1 MGKKQ
6 KSSEKIS
13 AESILSAYRETVLRD
28 GKRPASVYAFC
39 QNQKIQEREFY
50 EYFGSF
56 ESLEKAIWINFFEST
71 RTAIESDADYS
82 SLSAREKVLTF
93 YFAFME
99 RLKGDRSFVLQ
110 QLASWK
116 KIEGVPVF
124 IRGALDVFESW
135 INQVLNLGKGTHE
148 VASRPFLEKQYAK
161 LFQLHFLFIL
171 HFWVHDHSANF
182 EKTDAAIE
190 KSVTL
195 AFDLVGKGVLDNALD
210 FGKFLFQQAK
220 AGYAQGY

>member
-13 AESILSAYRETVLRD
+13 AESIMSAYRETVLRN
-28 GKRPASVYAFC
+28 GKRPATVYAFC
-39 QNQKIQEREFY
+39 MDQKIQERDFY

-56 ESLEKAIWINFFEST
+56 ESLEKAIWISFFEST
-71 RTAIESDADYS
+71 RTAIESDADYA
-82 SLSAREKVLTF
+82 SLTAREKVLTF

-99 RLKGDRSFVLQ
+99 RLKDDRSFVMQ
-110 QLASWK
+110 QLDSWQ
-116 KIEGVPVF
+116 KIEGIPVF
-124 IRGALDVFESW
+124 IRGTLEAFESW
-135 INQVLNLGKGTHE
+135 INQVLNMGKTTRE
-148 VASRPFLEKQYAK
+148 VASRPLLEKQYAK

-171 HFWVHDHSANF
+171 HFWLHDHSANF

-220 AGYAQGY
+220 A